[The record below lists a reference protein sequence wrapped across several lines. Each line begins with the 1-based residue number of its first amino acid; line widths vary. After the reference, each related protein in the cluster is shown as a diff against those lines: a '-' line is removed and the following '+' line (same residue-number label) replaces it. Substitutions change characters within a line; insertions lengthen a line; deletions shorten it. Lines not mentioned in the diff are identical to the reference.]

1 MHNQLIVI
9 THEIYKDLN
18 VRLEVRGVFL
28 DIPQAFDKVWHQGL
42 KYKLRCDGISGNL
55 LKIFESFLGNRKQRV
70 VLNGQCS
77 NWASLNV
84 GVNQGLILGPP
95 LLLSYINNLLENVRL
110 NSESFAPALLNSFAL
125 TMQNKQMGNPVE
137 NKL

>member
-1 MHNQLIVI
+1 MF
-9 THEIYKDLN
+9 
-18 VRLEVRGVFL
+18 R

-42 KYKLRCDGISGNL
+42 KYKLRCDGISDNW

-70 VLNGQCS
+70 VLNRQCS

-95 LLLSYINNLLENVRL
+95 LLLIYINNLPENVQL